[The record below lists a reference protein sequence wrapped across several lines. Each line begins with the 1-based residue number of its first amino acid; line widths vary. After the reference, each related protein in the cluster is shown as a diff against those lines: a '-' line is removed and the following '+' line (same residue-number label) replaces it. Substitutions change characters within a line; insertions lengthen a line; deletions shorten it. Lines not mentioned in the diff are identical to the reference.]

1 MKRAVII
8 VIDSLG
14 IGAMSDAAAYGDAP
28 ECNTLANLSLACGG
42 LQLPHLARL
51 GIGHL
56 TQVAGVPPV
65 EQPIAEYGVMEEA
78 SRGKDSTTGHWELA
92 GIVSEQGFKVY
103 PDGFPAAML
112 QEFIDQTGCG
122 GYLGNIPASGTAI
135 IDQYHEEHLRTGY
148 PIIYTSADSVF
159 QIACDVDR
167 IPLEVLYNW
176 CATARAIL
184 DKGYNCSRVIARP
197 YKAVADGLK
206 RLGELRKDYS
216 VPPPEGS
223 VLERIVQAGGRVI
236 AVGKTEDLFVSKGI
250 THAIHTGSN
259 YEGLKRTI
267 ALLKN
272 EIPLPDIQLDTH
284 HNNESGIEL
293 IFTNLV
299 DTDMIFGHR
308 RDPKGYGRA
317 LEEIDA
323 SLAQIL
329 PLIGKDDL
337 LIISADHGCD
347 PTAAGTDHT
356 REKVPL
362 LIYNPALKAGN
373 LGTKPSFTY
382 VAGRVAEWL
391 AVDADPSWTK

>member
-1 MKRAVII
+1 MKRAVLI

-14 IGAMSDAAAYGDAP
+14 IGAMSDAPSYGDAP
-28 ECNTLANLSLACGG
+28 ESNTLANLSRACGG
-42 LQLPHLARL
+42 LRLPNLASL
-51 GIGHL
+51 GIGNL

-65 EQPIAEYGVMEEA
+65 EQPIAAHGIMEEA

-103 PDGFPAAML
+103 PDGFPEDMM
-112 QEFIDQTGCG
+112 QEFIRQTGCG

-135 IDQYHEEHLRTGY
+135 IDQYHEEHIRTGF

-159 QIACDVDR
+159 QIACDIAR
-167 IPLEVLYNW
+167 ISLGVLYEW
-176 CATARAIL
+176 CAVARTIL
-184 DKGYNCSRVIARP
+184 DQGYNCSRVIARP
-197 YKAVADGLK
+197 YEATAEGLK
-206 RLGELRKDYS
+206 RLGESRKDYS
-216 VPPPEGS
+216 VPPPPGS
-223 VLERIVQAGGRVI
+223 VLERIVHAGGRVI

-250 THAIHTGSN
+250 THSIHTGAN
-259 YEGLKRTI
+259 REGLKQTI

-272 EIPLPDIQLDTH
+272 EIPYHEIQLDKQ
-284 HNNESGIEL
+284 HNKYAVTEL

-308 RDPKGYGRA
+308 RDPQGYGKA

-362 LIYNPALKAGN
+362 LIYNPALKAVN

-382 VAGRVAEWL
+382 VARRIAEWL
-391 AVDADPSWTK
+391 GVNVDPTWTT